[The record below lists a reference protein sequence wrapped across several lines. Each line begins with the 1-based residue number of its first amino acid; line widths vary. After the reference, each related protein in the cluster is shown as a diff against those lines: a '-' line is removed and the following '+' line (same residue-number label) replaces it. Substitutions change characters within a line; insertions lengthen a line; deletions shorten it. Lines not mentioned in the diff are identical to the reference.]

1 MERPSPDLILIVL
14 LLVCGFAACGRSGSS
29 APADNKTNVPAT
41 AEVQEHDNAEATVTI
56 AMTGDVM
63 LGTDYPERKL
73 PPDGGDCLFADAA
86 PILRAANVAVGNL
99 EGVFAG
105 EMPAREKR
113 SKQLKAFF
121 FRMPPSMAP
130 LLRDAGY
137 DFMSIAN
144 NHSFDF
150 MAPGEASTRRVLD
163 SVGIVYAGTL
173 NCKSVIRTIDGVTY
187 GFAAFGHNWGTV
199 QMRDTAGVSSIVS
212 RLKAQADVVIVSF
225 HGGAEGADASHL
237 PNGSE
242 YYAGENRG
250 DLRSF
255 AHRAIDSG
263 ASVVFGH
270 GPHVVRALELY
281 RGHLIAYSLG
291 NFCTPCGVS
300 VAGRCG
306 YAPLLTAT
314 VAFADGR
321 FVTGRIHSMIQRW
334 GVGPRLDPA
343 HRAAAEM
350 AALTQVDIPP
360 QSRLVI
366 TSDGMLS
373 LPQR

>member
-1 MERPSPDLILIVL
+1 MILIAL
-14 LLVCGFAACGRSGSS
+14 LLACCLAACGRSGSTSS
-29 APADNKTNVPAT
+29 ADDKTNTPAT
-41 AEVQEHDNAEATVTI
+41 AQAHEPATAEATVTI

-63 LGTDYPERKL
+63 LGTEYPERKL
-73 PPDGGDCLFADAA
+73 PPDGGARLFADAA
-86 PILRAANVAVGNL
+86 PILCEANVAVGNL
-99 EGVFAG
+99 EGVFAD

-137 DFMSIAN
+137 DFMSMAN
-144 NHSFDF
+144 NHSYDF
-150 MAPGEASTRRVLD
+150 MAPGEASTRSVLD
-163 SVGIVYAGTL
+163 SVGIAYAGTL
-173 NCKSVIRTIDGVTY
+173 NCKSAIRTIDGVTY

-199 QMRDTAGVSSIVS
+199 PMRDTAGVSRIVS

-225 HGGAEGADASHL
+225 HGGAEGTDACHL

-300 VAGRCG
+300 VAGLCG

-314 VAFADGR
+314 VAVADGR
-321 FVTGRIHSMIQRW
+321 FVAGRIHSMIQRW
-334 GVGPRLDPA
+334 GVGPRLDSA

-350 AALTQVDIPP
+350 AALTQADIPP
-360 QSRLVI
+360 QSRPVI
-366 TSDGMLS
+366 ASDGTLS